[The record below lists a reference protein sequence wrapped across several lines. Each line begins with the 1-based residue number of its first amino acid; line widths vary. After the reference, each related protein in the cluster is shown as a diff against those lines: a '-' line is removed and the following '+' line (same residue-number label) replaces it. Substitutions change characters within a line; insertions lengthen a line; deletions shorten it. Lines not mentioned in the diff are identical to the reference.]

1 MDTTSNNLFS
11 LTQLSKSEN
20 TVVFKESNVDDLFQH
35 IKNEP
40 KHGPRVVV
48 FDLDS
53 TLKSHTRDIETLNII
68 QKLQADRCLV
78 IGLVAKRNMLA
89 VDTTIKEFLALGLN
103 LNQRFFKNTHKV
115 YKNSSIAAHVFQDG
129 FLFVSGGPTN
139 YKKALNKLIK
149 DFQLN
154 YDDVYF
160 IDRSILPPIHEVK
173 KHSEK
178 KMTMF
183 TSLYDHHIL
192 KQNEVPNAQNTL
204 QDAQRKIVGS
214 KKRITS

>member
-40 KHGPRVVV
+40 KHGPRVVA

-103 LNQRFFKNTHKV
+103 LNQRFFKNTQKFYNNH
-115 YKNSSIAAHVFQDG
+115 SITPHVFQDG
-129 FLFVSGGPTN
+129 FLFVSGGPAN
-139 YKKALNKLIK
+139 NKKALNKLIK

-154 YDDVYF
+154 HDDVYF
-160 IDRSILPPIHEVK
+160 IERSFHLGKKSTHLPFFERQKLNRPLIPKTSPELLPTR
-173 KHSEK
+173 SERAVQYNK
-178 KMTMF
+178 LF
-183 TSLYDHHIL
+183 TL
-192 KQNEVPNAQNTL
+192 
-204 QDAQRKIVGS
+204 
-214 KKRITS
+214 